1 MPDRARVLDL
11 IAHVEEGKYVEAI
24 ERFYTEDATMQEN
37 LASPRSGRDA
47 LAEGERRALQSS
59 TIVTRKVNWFLVD
72 GDRSVV
78 NWVFE
83 ITGPDGK
90 TRVMDEMAC
99 QDWRGDRICRERFC
113 YDPASIAELNAV
125 T

>member
-37 LASPRSGRDA
+37 LGAPRGGRDA
-47 LAEGERRALQSS
+47 LVAGERKALEASA
-59 TIVTRKVNWFLVD
+59 IVARKVSWFLVD

-83 ITGPDGK
+83 ITGPDGR
-90 TRVMDEMAC
+90 TRLMDEMAC
-99 QDWRGDRICRERFC
+99 HDWRGDRICRERFC
-113 YDPASIAELNAV
+113 YDPASIVEL
-125 T
+125 TP

>member
-1 MPDRARVLDL
+1 MPERARVLDL
-11 IAHVEEGKYVEAI
+11 IACVEEGKYVEAI

-37 LASPRSGRDA
+37 LRSPRSGRDT
-47 LAEGERRALQSS
+47 LAEGERKALE
-59 TIVTRKVNWFLVD
+59 TNAIVARKVSWFLVD

-78 NWVFE
+78 NWIFE

-113 YDPASIAELNAV
+113 YDPASIAELNP
-125 T
+125 